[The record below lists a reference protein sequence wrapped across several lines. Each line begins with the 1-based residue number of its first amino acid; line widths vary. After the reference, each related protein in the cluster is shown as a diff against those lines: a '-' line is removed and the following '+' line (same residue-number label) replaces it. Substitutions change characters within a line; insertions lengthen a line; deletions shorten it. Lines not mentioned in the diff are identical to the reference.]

1 MAEKEGESWVSTLR
15 EFNRRRKGGEGGKN
29 PLQDGGDTEEDKKL
43 LEEYYVKFKG
53 EARNKYSVIPKF
65 YSKVP

>member
-15 EFNRRRKGGEGGKN
+15 EFNRRRKGGEGEKN